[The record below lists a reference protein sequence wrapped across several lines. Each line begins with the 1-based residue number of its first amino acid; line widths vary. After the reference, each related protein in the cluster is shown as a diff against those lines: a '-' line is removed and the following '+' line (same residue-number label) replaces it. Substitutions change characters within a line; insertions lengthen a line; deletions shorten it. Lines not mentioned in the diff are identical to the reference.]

1 MADHFVQKCE
11 CGDVIAQ
18 CRCMVC
24 EKTVII
30 KGVCSKCIS
39 NPATGIGEKKDEH
52 PVDTPTP
59 RYRASCPG
67 CDTFMS
73 WNSSIKM
80 WQCSRCGHQE

>member
-1 MADHFVQKCE
+1 
-11 CGDVIAQ
+11 
-18 CRCMVC
+18 MVC

-59 RYRASCPG
+59 VIEHHALGVTLLCRGIPV
-67 CDTFMS
+67 
-73 WNSSIKM
+73 
-80 WQCSRCGHQE
+80 